1 MTWVALTLNDAVV
14 PPAAIDTLAGTVR
27 TSELAFESAMTA
39 PPAGAGPEI
48 VIDPVELTPPVMDVG
63 LSVIAVTMI
72 TLTAV
77 AVDLLTPPKLAVTL
91 TVVSEVTCLVSSV
104 NVAEVAPDFTRTVAG
119 TVPAELSD
127 ESWTEAPPVGAV
139 PLSVTVPVSDL
150 PPTTDVPIV

>member
-14 PPAAIDTLAGTVR
+14 PPAAIETLAGTVK
-27 TSELAFESAMTA
+27 TSELAVESAMTA

-48 VIDPVELTPPVMDVG
+48 VIDPVELTPQVMDVG
-63 LSVIAVTMI
+63 LSVIAVTVI

-104 NVAEVAPDFTRTVAG
+104 NVAEVAPDSPGPWPGPFPPSYPTRAG
-119 TVPAELSD
+119 RRRHPSGLCHSASRCL
-127 ESWTEAPPVGAV
+127 
-139 PLSVTVPVSDL
+139 
-150 PPTTDVPIV
+150 